1 MLGRVTLGMVFL
13 LLVWGNMV
21 AGLKAGLGCP
31 DWPLCH
37 GRVVPPFRLD
47 IYMEFGH
54 RVIAAVS
61 SLLLVALSY
70 TRFRIYRGFARAV
83 PVGVLVL
90 LAAEI
95 VMGGLVVIME
105 LPVQLTTV
113 HFMNGLVVFMFTAY
127 MARFD
132 GKEISPAL
140 PLKGSALVFAGLGA
154 LVFMQAA
161 LGAYVRHSGAGL
173 SCPDWPTCLGG
184 LVPPVMDGGVL
195 AHYSHRIAA
204 YLIAATSLVL
214 YVSTR
219 LDARLSANRS
229 AAGWLFVLVL
239 MQVAVG
245 VVVVESGL
253 YFAATALHLAVA
265 LGLLLVL
272 GRMWAESGERE
283 AA

>member
-1 MLGRVTLGMVFL
+1 MLGRITLGMVFL

-61 SLLLVALSY
+61 SVLLVALSY
-70 TRFRIYRGFARAV
+70 TRFKAYRGAARAV

-113 HFMNGLVVFMFTAY
+113 HFMNGIVVFLLAAY
-127 MARFD
+127 MAHFD
-132 GKEISPAL
+132 GQEPRPSLPVKGTAL
-140 PLKGSALVFAGLGA
+140 IFIGLGA
-154 LVFMQAA
+154 IVFMQAA

-184 LVPPVMDGGVL
+184 IIPPVLDKGIL
-195 AHYSHRIAA
+195 AHYSHRVAA
-204 YLIAATSLVL
+204 YLIAFTSLVL
-214 YVSTR
+214 YVATR
-219 LDARLSANRS
+219 LDGRLYAIRS
-229 AAGWLFVLVL
+229 AAGWLLALVIL
-239 MQVAVG
+239 QVAVG
-245 VVVVESGL
+245 VAVVESGL

-265 LGLLLVL
+265 LGILLLL
-272 GRMWAESGERE
+272 GRMWADSGERE